1 MSIRVYLAGRMAVE
15 VDGQVIID
23 ERRFRGRQARLAF
36 AYLVCKRTRPASR
49 EELARL
55 IWPDE
60 AASSW
65 EVALRALMSRLS
77 GLLSREDISSQE
89 VKFARG
95 FGQYRILFP
104 SDTWIDL
111 EAVASAVDQA
121 EGTLRAGRPHE
132 VLGPATVAS
141 AIARRPF
148 LSGADGDWVSSQ
160 RGKLERQLLSALDC
174 LARMWLAAKE
184 PGLAVEPAM
193 EAVEID
199 PYRESRYQLLM
210 RAHIDGGTPS
220 EGPRCLP
227 SPKRVFGGRA
237 RYGALVGHRRAISR
251 GGRIGGEP

>member
-36 AYLVCKRTRPASR
+36 AYLVCERTRPASR

-65 EVALRALMSRLS
+65 EVALSALMSRLS

-121 EGTLRAGRPHE
+121 EGTLWAGRPHE

-160 RGKLERQLLSALDC
+160 RGKLERQLLRALDC
-174 LARMWLAAKE
+174 LARIWLAAKE

-193 EAVEID
+193 DAVEID
-199 PYRESRYQLLM
+199 PYRESSYQLLM
-210 RAHIDGGTPS
+210 RAHIDGGNPPKALDVYHRLRGFLAGELGTEPS
-220 EGPRCLP
+220 SATEELYLEVLG
-227 SPKRVFGGRA
+227 
-237 RYGALVGHRRAISR
+237 
-251 GGRIGGEP
+251 